1 MQQLRKGPYKVRS
14 TAALG
19 VDPMHV
25 ESMAFA
31 WLAYRF
37 INKKAGNLPAVTRA
51 RGERILGAL
60 YPAF

>member
-1 MQQLRKGPYKVRS
+1 MASSAPHV
-14 TAALG
+14 LG

-37 INKKAGNLPAVTRA
+37 ANKKAGNLRLLRELEASA
-51 RGERILGAL
+51 S
-60 YPAF
+60 